1 MGARK
6 NVAGSATAARQGSAA
21 MADSGPE
28 AGRAG
33 QGAGRG
39 DPRGSGRAGRHPG
52 AGAALAA
59 VVLAFAAAGVEAQ
72 EVKGDPEAAKSKI
85 GMCIGCH
92 SIEGYRASYP
102 SVYSVPKINGQTQR
116 YIELALTAYR
126 NGDRNH
132 PTMRAIAGSLT
143 DQDIADLAA
152 YYGKAQ
158 EAK

>member
-1 MGARK
+1 ARYNLRFCKYRFGEDEHMGARK

-33 QGAGRG
+33 QGAARGAGRG

-72 EVKGDPEAAKSKI
+72 EVKGD
-85 GMCIGCH
+85 
-92 SIEGYRASYP
+92 
-102 SVYSVPKINGQTQR
+102 
-116 YIELALTAYR
+116 
-126 NGDRNH
+126 
-132 PTMRAIAGSLT
+132 
-143 DQDIADLAA
+143 
-152 YYGKAQ
+152 
-158 EAK
+158 

>member
-39 DPRGSGRAGRHPG
+39 DPRG